1 MAMNLSFDIDAEYW
15 SIIND
20 ANAIIEM
27 AELAADMEEDM
38 FQNVSNVVVDVPVAV
53 DEEDSEDF
61 GDCCS
66 ICFNPFEK
74 NKVNTCTTSCGHCF
88 HTGCLLQNG
97 QYRSE
102 CPMCRHVLIEP
113 KRKSRAEPEPVEQGE
128 DRRRRLDIA
137 DLDIDRGDDDDSE
150 DDDYSDNNDDEMD
163 GSVYENVF
171 DSFFERCCRE
181 HYNKL
186 YLNPRMKIGV
196 ISALSSLTDEE
207 WEIAERDILKSIFTS
222 YGRKKDEIWD
232 QDEHIGL
239 AGLAPVN

>member
-1 MAMNLSFDIDAEYW
+1 
-15 SIIND
+15 
-20 ANAIIEM
+20 
-27 AELAADMEEDM
+27 
-38 FQNVSNVVVDVPVAV
+38 
-53 DEEDSEDF
+53 
-61 GDCCS
+61 
-66 ICFNPFEK
+66 
-74 NKVNTCTTSCGHCF
+74 
-88 HTGCLLQNG
+88 
-97 QYRSE
+97 
-102 CPMCRHVLIEP
+102 MCRHVLIEP
-113 KRKSRAEPEPVEQGE
+113 KRKSRAEPELVEQGE

-163 GSVYENVF
+163 GSIYENVY

-186 YLNPRMKIGV
+186 YLKPRMKIGV

-207 WEIAERDILKSIFTS
+207 WELAERDILKSIFTS